1 MKKLLTVFGIAL
13 VAMVLAVG
21 CKNGDSW
28 GDVDKKTTEI
38 KLTDGDWEYESS
50 GSSKM
55 LASNCGVMYGID
67 FSKLDGFIESE
78 EEYSMTFTVSNGK
91 VTMTSEKGSNSTTFP
106 SGADT
111 TPIQAEVTIYSATAE
126 EGEDYSFS
134 GSTAKYK
141 YETPENKLQKDIPV
155 DDFIDNYLDFYG
167 TFYKNEDGTKY
178 RYYSKRSDGVQ
189 NSEAETTLVKQ

>member
-1 MKKLLTVFGIAL
+1 MKKLLFGFAL

-50 GSSKM
+50 SSSEI
-55 LASNCGVMYGID
+55 LASNVGNYFGVLD
-67 FSKLDGFIESE
+67 CSKLDGFIESE
-78 EEYSMTFTVSNGK
+78 QEDSMTFTVSNGK
-91 VTMTSEKGSNSTTFP
+91 VTITSSKGSSSTTFP

-111 TPIQAEVTIYSATAE
+111 TALQALVTLNSVAAE
-126 EGEDYSFS
+126 EGEEYSFS

-141 YETPENKLQKDIPV
+141 YETPENKLEKDIPV

-178 RYYSKRSDGVQ
+178 RKYKKESDGIQ
-189 NSEAETTLVKQ
+189 NSEEETTLVKQ